1 MSMRL
6 IAACILGSLIMGC
19 EVRPEELH
27 YGVDACHTCKMTL
40 MDTKYGAEIVTEKGK
55 VYKFDDINCMIDFYN
70 SGSEPIDKMAYK
82 LVINFTQ
89 PEKLIE
95 AQDAFY
101 VKSNQIRSPM
111 ASGIAAFETK
121 AEMDAHKKEWK
132 GIWLS
137 WGELVTEFK

>member
-1 MSMRL
+1 MRL
-6 IAACILGSLIMGC
+6 PTIIVLGFFVLSC
-19 EVRPEELH
+19 EVKPEPLR
-27 YGVDACHTCKMTL
+27 YGVDACYTCKMTL
-40 MDTKYGAEIVTEKGK
+40 MDTKYGAEVVTVKGK

-70 SGSEPIDKMAYK
+70 SGDEPIDEMVYK
-82 LVINFTQ
+82 LVVDFAQ
-89 PEKLIE
+89 PEKFVE

-101 VKSNQIRSPM
+101 LKSDRIRSPM

-121 AEMDAHKKEWK
+121 TEMDVHKKEWK

>member
-1 MSMRL
+1 MRL
-6 IAACILGSLIMGC
+6 IVGSILVFSLLSC
-19 EVRPEELH
+19 EVSPEALH

-40 MDTKYGAEIVTEKGK
+40 MDTKFGAEIVTKKGK
-55 VYKFDDINCMIDFYN
+55 VYKFDDINCMVNFYN
-70 SGSEPIDKMAYK
+70 SGFEPFEKMAYK
-82 LVINFTQ
+82 LVVDYSQ

-101 VKSNQIRSPM
+101 IKSNQIRSPM
-111 ASGIAAFETK
+111 AGGIAAFETK
-121 AEMDAHKKEWK
+121 PVMDKYKKQWK

>member
-1 MSMRL
+1 MKL
-6 IAACILGSLIMGC
+6 IAFTLIGLFIIGC
-19 EVRPEELH
+19 EVNPEALR
-27 YGVDACHTCKMTL
+27 YGVDACYTCKMTL

-55 VYKFDDINCMIDFYN
+55 VYKFDDINCMINFYN
-70 SGSEPIDKMAYK
+70 SGLESFDNMAYK
-82 LVINFTQ
+82 LVVDYSQ

-101 VKSNQIRSPM
+101 IKSNQIRSPM
-111 ASGIAAFETK
+111 AGGVAAFETK
-121 AEMDAHKKEWK
+121 SEMDSHKKEWK